1 MKNVML
7 KIEGLQSSIDGEE
20 NTIELVTEGKLYK
33 KGNAVYLVY
42 EESEISGMK
51 GCTTTVKVVEDKISM
66 KRFGKSKSEIIFE
79 KGKRYNTNYHTPYGT
94 FDMEVLTKDMS
105 YSITDEYKGDI
116 HIEYFVNLEGLVES
130 TNQLRIKI
138 M

>member
-7 KIEGLQSSIDGEE
+7 KIKGLQTSIDGEE
-20 NTIELVTEGKLYK
+20 NAIELITEGKLYQ
-33 KGNAVYLVY
+33 KGNVMYLVY
-42 EESEISGMK
+42 EESELSGME
-51 GCTTTVKVVEDKISM
+51 GCTTTVKVIQDKIWM

-79 KGKRYNTNYHTPYGT
+79 KGKPYNTNYHTPYGT
-94 FDMEVLTKDMS
+94 FDMEVLTKDMT
-105 YSITDEYKGDI
+105 YSLTDEYKGELF
-116 HIEYFVNLEGLVES
+116 IEYFVNLEGIVES